1 MKIQILCKQ
10 CDKCERLT
18 RNVLAAADE
27 IGFEYNLQ
35 RIFERHRIR
44 LLETMCG
51 PVLVVDDEVR
61 SVGRVLSPDQL
72 QKLFKFILRAAQ

>member
-10 CDKCERLT
+10 CEKCEIFA
-18 RNVLAAADE
+18 RNVMAAADE
-27 IGFEYNLQ
+27 IGFEYELL
-35 RIFERHRIR
+35 RIFDRHRIS
-44 LLETMCG
+44 LFGAMGG
-51 PVLVVDDEVR
+51 PVLVVNDEVR